1 MADKTSIELQ
11 DGELHVVL
19 NLERLDAGA
28 AAAVKEKLAFDLPPG
43 LKRAVVD
50 LDGLKFIDSSGIGV
64 LLSIYRKLP
73 QEGSRVALRHVHPAV
88 QSVIELLRLHRIFDI
103 E

>member
-1 MADKTSIELQ
+1 MAENTSIEVQ
-11 DGELHVVL
+11 DNELRVVL
-19 NLERLDAGA
+19 SLERLDANA
-28 AAAVKEKLAFDLPPG
+28 AAAVKQQLDFDLPPG

-50 LDGLKFIDSSGIGV
+50 LAGLKFIDSSGIGV

-73 QEGSRVALRHVHPAV
+73 QEGSRVALRNVDPAV

>member
-1 MADKTSIELQ
+1 M
-11 DGELHVVL
+11 L
-19 NLERLDAGA
+19 NLERLDAS
-28 AAAVKEKLAFDLPPG
+28 AAAVVKREFSLDLPPNI
-43 LKRAVVD
+43 KRAVVD
-50 LDGLKFIDSSGIGV
+50 LAGLKFIDSSGIGV

-73 QEGSRVALRHVHPAV
+73 QEGARVALRNVDPRV